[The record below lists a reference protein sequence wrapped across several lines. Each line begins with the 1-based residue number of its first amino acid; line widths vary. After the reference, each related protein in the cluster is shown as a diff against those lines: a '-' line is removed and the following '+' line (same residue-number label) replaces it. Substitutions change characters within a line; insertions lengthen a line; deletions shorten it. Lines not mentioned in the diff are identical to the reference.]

1 MTQEVL
7 RVWASGPVRIL
18 PVLRPLS
25 AGESSYRYKADL
37 ASSAGTKQMKE
48 STEKSFGDL
57 FGEERRMVG
66 GEAGEGRVRLVLEHV
81 LYAIS
86 SRTQWTWVWVDSGKW

>member
-1 MTQEVL
+1 
-7 RVWASGPVRIL
+7 
-18 PVLRPLS
+18 
-25 AGESSYRYKADL
+25 
-37 ASSAGTKQMKE
+37 MKE

-57 FGEERRMVG
+57 FGEERRVVG

-86 SRTQWTWVWVDSGKW
+86 SPTQWTWVWVDSGNW